1 MSFGLGFWAA
11 AGAGGSGAS
20 SSFELI
26 STAFGTGSSSII
38 TFSSIPSTY
47 KHLQIRMV
55 ARGTSNYNGYL
66 KINFNSDT
74 ATNYSWHALNGGDN
88 GSNVLSQAGSS
99 SSSILRNNY
108 NDDIPSALNTSD
120 AYGPGIVDIL
130 DYVSTTNYKT
140 IRQFYGKNS
149 DYGYIVGL
157 SSGSWRSTS
166 AITSITLTGTDLGN
180 FTTAS
185 RFSLFGIRG

>member
-1 MSFGLGFWAA
+1 MLIPFGVFS
-11 AGAGGSGAS
+11 AGAGATTPS

-26 STAFGTGSSSII
+26 STAFGTGSSSVI

-47 KHLQIRMV
+47 KHLQIRLV

-66 KINFNSDT
+66 KIQFNGDT
-74 ATNYSWHALNGGDN
+74 ASNYSWHSVNGGDN

-99 SSSILRNNY
+99 QSSILRNNY
-108 NDDIPSALNTSD
+108 NDDIPSASNTSN
-120 AYGPGIVDIL
+120 AHGPGIIDIL

-140 IRQFYGKNS
+140 LRQSFGKNT

-166 AITSITLTGTDLGN
+166 AINSITLTGTDLGS

-185 RFSLFGIRG
+185 RFSLYGIKG

>member
-1 MSFGLGFWAA
+1 MLIPFGVFS
-11 AGAGGSGAS
+11 AGAGATTPS

-26 STAFGTGSSSII
+26 STAFGTGSSSVI

-47 KHLQIRMV
+47 KHLQIRLV

-66 KINFNSDT
+66 QIQFNGDAAS
-74 ATNYSWHALNGGDN
+74 NYSWHALNGGDN

-99 SSSILRNNY
+99 ASSILRNNY
-108 NDDIPSALNTSD
+108 FDDIPSASNTTD
-120 AYGPGIVDIL
+120 AYGGGVVDVL
-130 DYVSTTNYKT
+130 DYGSTAKFKT
-140 IRQFYGKNS
+140 VKQLFGKNS

-166 AITSITLTGTDLGN
+166 AITSITLTGSDLGN
-180 FTTAS
+180 FTTQS
-185 RFSLFGIRG
+185 RFSLYGIKG